1 MVSKFIIYTLS
12 VLAVCSFCGEDFIS
26 LGRHTWRCKRKL
38 HQGASQNHVTYGNSY
53 LPQDLF
59 ILNNNMSDNNDPANT
74 EEIKCACGKKCKGL
88 PRLKAH
94 QRSCR
99 TIKTLCNEV
108 LDDLNSNNRTDQQEE
123 ITIDKKYCQRTCKS
137 EDRNKPSE
145 KRQGLGNSKFFLS
158 SRAFN

>member
-1 MVSKFIIYTLS
+1 MVSKFIIYTLF

-38 HQGASQNHVTYGNSY
+38 HQGASQNLVTNGNSH

-59 ILNNNMSDNNDPANT
+59 ILNNNISDNNGPANT

-88 PRLKAH
+88 RGLKAH

-123 ITIDKKYCQRTCKS
+123 IQRFS
-137 EDRNKPSE
+137 ELCENEGSRHI
-145 KRQGLGNSKFFLS
+145 KF
-158 SRAFN
+158 